1 MEHLILDM
9 HMNSHRPTQNH
20 SLTWAWTIEV
30 FDDQLTFKYGCAYP
44 SLQQQM
50 YFSIGWNDLAI
61 GWLDTSC

>member
-50 YFSIGWNDLAI
+50 YFSIGW
-61 GWLDTSC
+61 